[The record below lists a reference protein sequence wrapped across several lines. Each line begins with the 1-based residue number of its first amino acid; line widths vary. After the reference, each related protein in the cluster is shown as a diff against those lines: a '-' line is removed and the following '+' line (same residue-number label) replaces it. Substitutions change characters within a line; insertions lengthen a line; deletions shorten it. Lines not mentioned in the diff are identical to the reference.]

1 MTFKF
6 GTVCVLSRILKLH
19 VFLGAILAQLCFSNA
34 GVSVSISVSIS
45 VSVSVR
51 ECEIVFLCCH
61 F

>member
-19 VFLGAILAQLCFSNA
+19 VLLGAILAQLCFSNA
-34 GVSVSISVSIS
+34 GVSVSISVS